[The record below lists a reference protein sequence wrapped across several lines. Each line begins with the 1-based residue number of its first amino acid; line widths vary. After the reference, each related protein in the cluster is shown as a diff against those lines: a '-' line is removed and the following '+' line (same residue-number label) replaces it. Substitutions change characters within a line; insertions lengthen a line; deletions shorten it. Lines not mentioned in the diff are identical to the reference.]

1 MVATGSSAGTDGLGE
16 RDGFLQIVHVE
27 IEMELLRHGIVRPR
41 RRLVIHGQ
49 LESDLGA
56 RITANGD
63 PVLLGLL
70 DLPAKQGGIKLG

>member
-16 RDGFLQIVHVE
+16 RDGFLQIVYVE
-27 IEMELLRHGIVRPR
+27 IKMELLRHGIVRPR

-56 RITANGD
+56 GVAANCD
-63 PVLLGLL
+63 PIILGLL
-70 DLPAKQGGIKLG
+70 DLPAEQGGIKLG